1 MEFLD
6 VLRKTELL
14 NSNDKTPKNADAIIK
29 KNEAQAVDTLDKL
42 KEDERKLHE
51 SYAFVTKLAK
61 NDDKES
67 SPTTLAQETTLKDPS
82 IDDQLAQLMTQVQ
95 LL

>member
-61 NDDKES
+61 NDNKE
-67 SPTTLAQETTLKDPS
+67 TTLAQETTLKDRS

>member
-61 NDDKES
+61 NDNKE
-67 SPTTLAQETTLKDPS
+67 TTLAQETTLKDRS

-95 LL
+95 VL